1 MKEKPVQ
8 NQNSESRT
16 SDNLIS
22 DNEISKKSSKSTK
35 NEPGRFDFLDLFG
48 RTDFIWPT
56 AMERKNF
63 KGIRNRFFD
72 TILKITI

>member
-8 NQNSESRT
+8 NQTTERQT
-16 SDNLIS
+16 SDNSTS
-22 DNEISKKSSKSTK
+22 DNEISKKSSKLIKTGS
-35 NEPGRFDFLDLFG
+35 GRFDFLDLFG

-63 KGIRNRFFD
+63 KGIRNRFFK
-72 TILKITI
+72 LF